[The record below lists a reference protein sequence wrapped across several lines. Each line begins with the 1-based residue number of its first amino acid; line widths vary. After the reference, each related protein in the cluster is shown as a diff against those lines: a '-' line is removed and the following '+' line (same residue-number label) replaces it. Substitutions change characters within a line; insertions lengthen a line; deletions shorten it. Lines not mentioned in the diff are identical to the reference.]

1 MEDIPLH
8 RLSVI
13 SESDF
18 PFLFYRTELTPQ
30 GSIGP
35 GAHRHTFNELFLI
48 LSGNGTH
55 IIDFEEYPIQPGTL
69 YTVGRGQVHNWELE
83 SLPTGFV
90 ILFTD
95 ELFHL
100 FGNER
105 FMSQIDLFHSFGNAA
120 QYLSGEEVEWF
131 KQTMETLESEFQK
144 RAFGRQEIIVS
155 LVQMMLIRA
164 QRFYLS
170 THKPSERSVAD
181 QRITRQFLD
190 LLEKNISENPSVGQL
205 ADTIGVT
212 VAHLTTM
219 IRRVMGVSAG
229 ALLRQRRTL
238 EAKRLLVHADM
249 TVAEIANALNFSD
262 PSYFGRF
269 FKRET
274 NLTPSGFRQ
283 QFKRK
288 HQNS

>member
-8 RLSVI
+8 RLGAD

-18 PFLFYRTELTPQ
+18 PLLFYRTELTPQ

-48 LSGNGTH
+48 LAGNGSH
-55 IIDFEEYPIQPGTL
+55 IIDFKEYPIETGTL
-69 YTVGRGQVHNWELE
+69 YTVGRGQVHYWELE
-83 SLPTGFV
+83 ALPAGFV

-105 FMSQIDLFHSFGNAA
+105 FMSRLDLFHSFGNAA
-120 QYLSGEEVEWF
+120 LYLSREEVDWF

-164 QRFYLS
+164 QRHYLS
-170 THKPSERSVAD
+170 TYRPSETSIAD

-190 LLEKNISENPSVGQL
+190 LLERSVSENPSVGQL
-205 ADTIGVT
+205 ADAIGVT

-219 IRRVMGVSAG
+219 IRRVMGFSAG
-229 ALLRQRRTL
+229 ALIRQRRIL
-238 EAKRLLVHADM
+238 EAKRLLVHTDM
-249 TVAEIANALNFSD
+249 TVAEIATALNFTD

-283 QFKRK
+283 HFKRK
-288 HQNS
+288 YQNS